1 MTKVDLLFIELT
13 MEKQDSPDAQRVLQ
27 SLAMKGSGF
36 SKLITLNQYVKY
48 EKFKCKQKSID
59 SHMVVSYRISSSN
72 PQVKA
77 RYPME
82 AG

>member
-1 MTKVDLLFIELT
+1 MTEVDFLFIELPT
-13 MEKQDSPDAQRVLQ
+13 EKQDSLDAQRALQ

-36 SKLITLNQYVKY
+36 RKFITLNQYKMY

-59 SHMVVSYRISSSN
+59 IHMIVSYRISSSN

-77 RYPME
+77 RNLIDTS
-82 AG
+82 